1 MHPPMPPHMTPAPVT
16 GLRLVKAIA
25 LVFILMGAN
34 AFAEPAATV
43 VGAGTADLWGPALRM
58 IASLVAVLAVVG
70 ALAWITQRLRNGGRM
85 QTGLIQVVSGISL
98 GSREKVVLL
107 RVGDEEILVG
117 VSPSGMSPLHV
128 LQARKP
134 QTDFSDYM
142 EKPE

>member
-1 MHPPMPPHMTPAPVT
+1 MSPHMITAPTT
-16 GLRLVKAIA
+16 GLRVAKAMVLA
-25 LVFILMGAN
+25 FVLTGAS
-34 AFAEPAATV
+34 AFAEPAAAATATAI
-43 VGAGTADLWGPALRM
+43 GAGTPGLWEPALRM

-70 ALAWITQRLRNGGRM
+70 ALAWITQRLRNGDRL
-85 QTGLIQVVSGISL
+85 QAGLIQVVSGISL

-134 QTDFSDYM
+134 ETNFSDYM
-142 EKPE
+142 EKSE